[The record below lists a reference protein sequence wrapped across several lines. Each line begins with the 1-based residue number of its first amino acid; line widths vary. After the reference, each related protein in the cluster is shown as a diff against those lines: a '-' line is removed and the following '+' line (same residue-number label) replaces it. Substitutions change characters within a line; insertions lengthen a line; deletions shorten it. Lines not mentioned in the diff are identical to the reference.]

1 MIVWWL
7 STEFF
12 LIGVCDKALM
22 RLKIAE
28 PENDIFGIAVH
39 TL

>member
-1 MIVWWL
+1 MIVQWF
-7 STEFF
+7 STEVF
-12 LIGVCDKALM
+12 LIGVCDKALT

-28 PENDIFGIAVH
+28 SENDIFGIAVH